1 MGAVD
6 DLLVEGFGCV
16 GFLRSYGRTG
26 AAARCV
32 VRALCRLISLLVAP
46 GTMDGGLA
54 PETQCRLLASLA
66 VTVAILRDDDCP
78 GEHLATPV
86 AGDA

>member
-1 MGAVD
+1 M
-6 DLLVEGFGCV
+6 
-16 GFLRSYGRTG
+16 
-26 AAARCV
+26 
-32 VRALCRLISLLVAP
+32 ISLLVAP